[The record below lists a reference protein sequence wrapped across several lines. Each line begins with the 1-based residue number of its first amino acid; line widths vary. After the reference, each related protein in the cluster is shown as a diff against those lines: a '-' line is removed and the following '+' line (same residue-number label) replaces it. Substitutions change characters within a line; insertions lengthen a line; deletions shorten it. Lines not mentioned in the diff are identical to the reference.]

1 MPRDICHSRSPF
13 LLSFAIRASWLR
25 WRSRGQFR
33 DKSRSLLF
41 LVFVLCCAVNGEPS
55 WAQLPA
61 CTFEMPPSG
70 QLREV
75 FRDVQLQR
83 IFEDSKTFADLHYSE
98 SPSTVRAD
106 YQAHRDDVD
115 FDLSRFVQEHFS
127 ATRPQTTRP
136 FCRCLIRTSYRVAD
150 SGNSIIGIR
159 TSPCWAW
166 KQTIITTSR
175 LTC

>member
-1 MPRDICHSRSPF
+1 MSRDFCK
-13 LLSFAIRASWLR
+13 
-25 WRSRGQFR
+25 QFR
-33 DKSRSLLF
+33 DKGRSLLF
-41 LVFVLCCAVNGEPS
+41 LVLVLCCAANGEPS

-83 IFEDSKTFADLHYSE
+83 TFQDGKTFADLHYSE

-127 ATRPQTTRP
+127 VPREGPT
-136 FCRCLIRTSYRVAD
+136 V
-150 SGNSIIGIR
+150 G
-159 TSPCWAW
+159 
-166 KQTIITTSR
+166 
-175 LTC
+175 